1 MLCCA
6 ACCAVLCC
14 AVSTDVLAAL
24 PAQHLT
30 RLTVNHLWPQAIS
43 QPVLDELL
51 TLTHLQDLT
60 LGFAAGVSSRDAFE
74 AIAKLTRPQD
84 IPKLPQDI
92 DSSVSTA
99 SPSFAALTALTCL
112 QVNMSLGVGSGHV

>member
-1 MLCCA
+1 VLCCVL
-6 ACCAVLCC
+6 CCAVLCC

-112 QVNMSLGVGSGHV
+112 QVYMSLGVVSGHV